1 MKFWKAV
8 APPVVATNVNPPW
21 LRLAAFSF
29 FCSKV
34 ARPPILKAWLP
45 RCHEKLSRD
54 RVIEVLDAESA
65 GWRRAC
71 SGR

>member
-8 APPVVATNVNPPW
+8 APPVVAANEKPPW

-34 ARPPILKAWLP
+34 ARPPTLNAWLP
-45 RCHEKLSRD
+45 RCHEKLS
-54 RVIEVLDAESA
+54 VIE
-65 GWRRAC
+65 
-71 SGR
+71 